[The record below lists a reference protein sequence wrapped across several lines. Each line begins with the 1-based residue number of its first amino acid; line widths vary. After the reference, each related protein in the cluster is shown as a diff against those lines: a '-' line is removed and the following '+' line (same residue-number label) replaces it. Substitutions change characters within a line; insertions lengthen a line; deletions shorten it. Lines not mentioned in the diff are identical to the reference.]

1 MGFHSMKKEEV
12 LHELKSSLNGL
23 SKSEVEKRLNKYGLN
38 EFKHKKRLSAL
49 KIFLYQ
55 FENVMVFLL
64 LFAAVISFMIGER
77 LDSFVI
83 IAILLFNV
91 VLGFLQEYRADKAME
106 ALLKLATPKAVVIRG
121 GKQEEIDSRF
131 LVVGDIVVLNAGDKA
146 PANIRVLESF
156 GLKVNQAHLT
166 GESVDVLKT
175 DKPIDESTPLADRSN
190 IIYMGS
196 TISSGKGIGIVI
208 ATGSNTEIGQIAE
221 NVQKEYR
228 KITPIQKEINSL
240 GKFLAVI
247 VIFLVMLLF
256 GLGLLFNH
264 SFVEMLLTSVSLA
277 VSVVPE
283 GLPAVITVT
292 LAIGMRRM
300 AKRNAIVRKLSAVQ
314 TLGDVTVICS
324 DKTGTLTKNEMT
336 VTKLFDGKEIIDVS
350 GVGYS
355 PKGTFSLNGKE
366 ISPTHLKLLFECG
379 VLCNNAYYSNNSIIG
394 DPTEGSLLVLSEKA
408 GHSITSIK
416 SKYKELSEISFNSV
430 RKMMSVVVEKRGK
443 QYMFSKGATS
453 VILDKCNRYY
463 YKGKV
468 MRLSKK
474 KKEEVEK
481 INNNFASNALRVL
494 ALAYKPLDK
503 KYSKFDEEFESNLI
517 FLGLVGMIDPP
528 REDVKDA
535 ISLCKKAGIRVM
547 MLTGDHALTARAVA
561 QQIGLIEDDEVVLT
575 NTDLDSI
582 DDNLLS
588 EKLNEVNIFAR
599 VSPKNKLRIV
609 NLLKKKGEI
618 VATTGDGV
626 NDAPALK
633 SSDIGIA
640 MGITG
645 TDITKEASDMV
656 LADDNFST
664 IVYAIKEGRNIYNN
678 IKKFVRFLLTSN
690 ADTLFV
696 IATMIV
702 LGLPIPY
709 IPIHILWMNLITDG
723 FPALALTVDPN
734 LTDVMNKKPRDPK
747 SKLLKEV
754 IFFVVIGGLIDAL
767 TSILV
772 FLFSLNYENYFTTFS
787 QTALMK
793 ARTIVISKAILYELF
808 LVFNCRDDKKSIFD
822 MGFKKVLFSNKWL
835 TLSVA
840 FSLMLQL
847 LFIYNPLFNTLF
859 KTVPLT
865 FNEMMIVLAF
875 SSISLFLPVRSLNK
889 DLNKV

>member
-1 MGFHSMKKEEV
+1 MTNKEV
-12 LHELKSSLNGL
+12 LKELKSSLNGL
-23 SKSEVEKRLNKYGLN
+23 SEHEAEKRLKKYGLN
-38 EFKHKKRLSAL
+38 EFKHKKKLSAI

-64 LFAAVISFMIGER
+64 LFAAFVSFAIGET
-77 LDSFVI
+77 LDSIVI
-83 IAILLFNV
+83 LVILFFNV
-91 VLGFLQEYRADKAME
+91 VLGFLQEYKADKAME
-106 ALLKLATPKAVVIRG
+106 ALLKLATPKAIVIRD
-121 GKQEEIDSRF
+121 GKQKEIDSKY
-131 LVVGDIVVLNAGDKA
+131 LVVGDIVVLNTGDKA

-166 GESVDVLKT
+166 GESIDVVKT
-175 DKPIDESTPLADRSN
+175 DKPIKESTPFADRSN

-196 TISSGKGIGIVI
+196 TISSGKGIGVVI
-208 ATGSNTEIGQIAE
+208 ATGSNTEVGQIAE
-221 NVQKEYR
+221 NVQREYR
-228 KITPIQKEINSL
+228 KITPIQKEINNL
-240 GKFLAVI
+240 GKFLAAIVVI
-247 VIFLVMLLF
+247 LVAILF
-256 GLGLLFNH
+256 VLGILFNH

-336 VTKLFDGKEIIDVS
+336 VTKIFDCKDVIDVS

-355 PKGTFSLNGKE
+355 SKGEFSLNGRE
-366 ISPTHLKLLFECG
+366 IAPSHLRLLFECG
-379 VLCNNAYYSNNSIIG
+379 VLCNNAYYSNNSILG

-408 GHSITSIK
+408 GHRISEIK
-416 SKYKELSEISFNSV
+416 SKYKELAEISFNSV

-443 QYMFSKGATS
+443 QYIFSKGATS

-468 MRLSKK
+468 LRLGKRQK
-474 KKEEVEK
+474 EK
-481 INNNFASNALRVL
+481 IEAMNNEFASNALRVL

-503 KYSKFDEEFESNLI
+503 NYSDFGEEFESDLI

-535 ISLCKKAGIRVM
+535 ISMCKRAGIRVM

-561 QQIGLIEDDEVVLT
+561 KQIGLIEDDEVVLT
-575 NTDLDSI
+575 NSDLNSM
-582 DDNLLS
+582 DDNTLL
-588 EKLNEVNIFAR
+588 EKLDEVNIFAR

-609 NLLKKKGEI
+609 NLLKRKGEI

-645 TDITKEASDMV
+645 TDITKEASDMI

-734 LTDVMNKKPRDPK
+734 LSDVMNKKPRDPN

-754 IFFVVIGGLIDAL
+754 ISFVVIGGLIDAL
-767 TSILV
+767 TSIFV
-772 FLFSLNYENYFTTFS
+772 FIFSLNYENFFNTLS
-787 QTALMK
+787 QIPLAK
-793 ARTIVISKAILYELF
+793 ARTIVISKAIFYELF
-808 LVFNCRDDKKSIFD
+808 LVFNCRDDKKSVFD
-822 MGFKKVLFSNKWL
+822 MGFKKAFLSNKWL
-835 TLSVA
+835 TLSVL
-840 FSLMLQL
+840 FSIVLQL
-847 LFIYNPLFNTLF
+847 LFIYNPVFNTLF

-865 FNEMMIVLAF
+865 LNELLIVVAF
-875 SSISLFLPVRSLNK
+875 SSIALFLPVKLLNR